1 MVCLSHFGLI
11 NHVSFQNRLYLVY
24 VYDDITDLVYHTV
37 LIDRVTEKSL
47 QTTRKSEKQPFLISQ
62 LCKENLLI
70 LSCV

>member
-11 NHVSFQNRLYLVY
+11 NHVSFQNRLYLVC

-47 QTTRKSEKQPFLISQ
+47 RTTSLKNSHFLY
-62 LCKENLLI
+62 
-70 LSCV
+70 LSCAKKIF